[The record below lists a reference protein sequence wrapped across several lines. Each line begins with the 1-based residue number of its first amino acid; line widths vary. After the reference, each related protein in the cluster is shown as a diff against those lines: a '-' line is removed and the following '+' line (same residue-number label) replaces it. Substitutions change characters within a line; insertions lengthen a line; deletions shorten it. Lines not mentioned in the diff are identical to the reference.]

1 VLKELKRPEEALASY
16 EQAIAFKADFVE
28 AHANRGNVLKDLK
41 RPEEA
46 LASYERAIALKAD
59 FAPAHYNRGT
69 VLQQLKRREAALAG
83 YERALELK
91 GDFAEAH
98 FNRGTVL
105 QELERWDAALGS
117 YDEAIGLKPDYVE
130 ALCYRG
136 SVLQKLGRWQEA
148 QAAISDALVLRPQ
161 YAEAHLN
168 RGNLFKELKQS
179 NEALASYERAIA
191 CDPGLAEAYHN
202 RGVLQQELEQWR
214 AALASYDRALA
225 LKPDLA
231 EAYFNRAGLQC
242 ILSDFAG
249 AIESYTRGLALDPNL
264 QFVLGHL
271 QLARMQL
278 CDWGD
283 FGVHLARLTAG
294 LESGAAVS
302 APLPMQVVSDSAAL
316 QRRAAEIWTRAT
328 CPPNPALPPIAK
340 RRRHD
345 KLRIG
350 YFSGDFRGHAV
361 SYLTAGIFET
371 HDRSRFEVLAFSFS
385 ADTQDEMRDRLK
397 KGFDRFIDVRGMT
410 DEEVVRLARSLEID
424 IAVDLGGFTLG
435 GRQGIFA
442 LRAAPLQ
449 LGYLGYLGTIA
460 APYMDYLIADRSIV
474 PESHREHY
482 AEKIIYLQS
491 YQANDSK
498 REVVEE
504 SFTRG
509 GLGLPADGFV
519 FCCFNANYKITPAT
533 FDGWMRILR
542 GVPGSVLFL
551 YAGNET
557 AERNLRREAQSR
569 GVDAGR
575 LVFDKWRP
583 RREYL
588 ARFHVAELFLDTL
601 PYNAGTTASDALW
614 VGLPVLT
621 CMGESFAGRV
631 AGSVLRAI
639 ELPELIATSQEQY
652 ERMAVE
658 LAGDPDRLA
667 AIRGKLARNRSHARL
682 FDTVRMTRSLE
693 SAYDRICARYHDD
706 LPPEHILPP
715 PGPAIAGST
724 NL

>member
-1 VLKELKRPEEALASY
+1 
-16 EQAIAFKADFVE
+16 
-28 AHANRGNVLKDLK
+28 
-41 RPEEA
+41 
-46 LASYERAIALKAD
+46 
-59 FAPAHYNRGT
+59 
-69 VLQQLKRREAALAG
+69 
-83 YERALELK
+83 
-91 GDFAEAH
+91 
-98 FNRGTVL
+98 
-105 QELERWDAALGS
+105 
-117 YDEAIGLKPDYVE
+117 
-130 ALCYRG
+130 
-136 SVLQKLGRWQEA
+136 VLQKLGRWQEA
-148 QAAISDALVLRPQ
+148 HAAITDALVLRPH

-179 NEALASYERAIA
+179 NDALASYERAIA
-191 CDPGLAEAYHN
+191 GDAGLAEAYHN

-214 AALASYDRALA
+214 AALASYDRAIE
-225 LKPDLA
+225 LKPNLA

-242 ILSDFAG
+242 ILSDFPG
-249 AIESYTRGLALDPNL
+249 AIESYSQVLALDPSL
-264 QFVLGHL
+264 PFVLGHL

-294 LESGAAVS
+294 LELGEAVS
-302 APLPMQVVSDSAAL
+302 APLPMQVVSDSPAL

-397 KGFDRFIDVRGMT
+397 RAFDRFIDVRGMT

-435 GRQGIFA
+435 GRPGIFA

-460 APYMDYLIADRSIV
+460 APYMDYLIADQCIV

-482 AEKIIYLQS
+482 AEKIIYLES

-509 GLGLPADGFV
+509 ELGLPAGGFV
-519 FCCFNANYKITPAT
+519 FCCFNANYKITPST

-557 AERNLRREAQSR
+557 AERNLRREARSR

-588 ARFHVAELFLDTL
+588 ARFHVADLFLDTL

-658 LAGDPDRLA
+658 LATDPERLA
-667 AIRGKLARNRSHARL
+667 AIRGKLAHNRGHAPL

-693 SAYDRICARYHDD
+693 SAYDRIYARYHDG
-706 LPPEHILPP
+706 LPPGHILPSSSL
-715 PGPAIAGST
+715 AIAGST